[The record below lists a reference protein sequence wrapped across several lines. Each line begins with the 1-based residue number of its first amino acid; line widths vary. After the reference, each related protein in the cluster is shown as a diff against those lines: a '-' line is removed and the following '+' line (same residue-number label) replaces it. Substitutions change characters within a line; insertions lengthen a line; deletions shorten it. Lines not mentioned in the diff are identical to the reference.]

1 MSLSIIIPV
10 LNDADNLS
18 GLLQVLTH
26 DRDEDIEIIVVDG
39 GSNDNSREVA
49 SAFAHKVITSAPG
62 RARQMNTGAAIANG
76 SLLWFIHADSTLP
89 EHLAGFMLK
98 QSSEFH
104 GWGFFK
110 VCLSGRQV
118 IFRVI
123 ETMMNFRSAFTGIAT
138 GDLGVFISRQLFEDV
153 GGYLEIP
160 LMEDIAI
167 SGRLKK
173 KQRPVI
179 ITKHQLIASS
189 RRWEEQ
195 GILRTIFL
203 MWRLRLAYFLG
214 ADPKQLVKQYY

>member
-18 GLLQVLTH
+18 GLLQLLSNN
-26 DRDEDIEIIVVDG
+26 RGDIEIIVVDG

-49 SAFAHKVITSAPG
+49 SAFTDKVITSAPG
-62 RARQMNTGAAIANG
+62 RARQMNAGAAIANG
-76 SLLWFIHADSTLP
+76 SLLWFIHADSILP
-89 EHLAGFMLK
+89 DHLAGFMQK
-98 QSSEFH
+98 QFADFH

-123 ETMMNFRSAFTGIAT
+123 ETMMNFRSACTGIAT
-138 GDLGVFISRQLFEDV
+138 GDLGVFISRQLFDDV

-167 SGRLKK
+167 STRLKK

-179 ITKHQLIASS
+179 ITKHQLITSS

-195 GILRTIFL
+195 GILRTVFL

-214 ADPKQLVKQYY
+214 ADPKLLVKEYY